1 MREPKNVPELRVM
14 MFRVDSQNP
23 SKTPHVMLNLW
34 SITHTSNGLI
44 MSTEAASSWDVVPRA
59 REGAERSTRKAEV
72 EGFTEHFQAV
82 SFWKSTTY
90 RSHLTPFLDE
100 QYGIFLQK

>member
-1 MREPKNVPELRVM
+1 MM

-44 MSTEAASSWDVVPRA
+44 MSTEAASSWDVVRGPRA
-59 REGAERSTRKAEV
+59 FSV
-72 EGFTEHFQAV
+72 GFLLEINYLEA
-82 SFWKSTTY
+82 
-90 RSHLTPFLDE
+90 
-100 QYGIFLQK
+100 I